1 MAVAAQDFDVTSSTA
16 PWECI
21 QVGEVQPDVPIVS
34 PVWHSSPRASG
45 VRLVA
50 LALRHPRD

>member
-21 QVGEVQPDVPIVS
+21 LGEVQPDVPIVS
-34 PVWHSSPRASG
+34 PVWHLSQRASG

-50 LALRHPRD
+50 LVLRHPRD

>member
-34 PVWHSSPRASG
+34 PVWHLSQRVLG
-45 VRLVA
+45 VRLAA
-50 LALRHPRD
+50 LVLRHPRG